1 MTGEPGDRSV
11 DVWLVVPAHN
21 EASRIEA
28 VLAELLLS
36 WKNVVVVDDGSADET
51 ARIVGM
57 YPVWLLRHGT
67 NLGQGAAIQTGIEF
81 ALGRGAHYIVT
92 FDADGQHDPADV
104 GRLLTRLETG
114 NLDFVLGSRFLG
126 ATEGMPLTRALTL
139 RVGALFTW
147 LLSGVRLT
155 DAHNG
160 LRAMT
165 ARGAATLQLVQNGM
179 EHASEIIDQIR
190 LSGLP
195 FAEGGVTVR
204 YTPETLQ
211 KGQRSGAALGLAAKL
226 LLEKLLR

>member
-1 MTGEPGDRSV
+1 MTGEYGDRSAE
-11 DVWLVVPAHN
+11 VWIVIPAHN
-21 EASRIEA
+21 EATRIEA
-28 VLAELLLS
+28 VLMELLLS
-36 WKNVVVVDDGSADET
+36 WKCIVVVDDGSSDET
-51 ARIVGM
+51 ARIASR

-81 ALGRGAHYIVT
+81 ALARGARYIVT
-92 FDADGQHDPADV
+92 FDADGQHDPADI
-104 GRLLTRLETG
+104 GRLLTRLEAK

-139 RVGALFTW
+139 RAGVLFTR

-179 EHASEIIDQIR
+179 EHASEIVDRIST
-190 LSGLP
+190 SGLP
-195 FAEGGVTVR
+195 FAEAGVTVR
-204 YTPETLQ
+204 YTPETLE
-211 KGQRSGAALGLAAKL
+211 KGQRSGAALGLAARL
-226 LLEKLLR
+226 LIEKLLR

>member
-1 MTGEPGDRSV
+1 MTREYGDRSAE
-11 DVWLVVPAHN
+11 VWIVIPAYN
-21 EASRIEA
+21 EATRIEV

-36 WKNVVVVDDGSADET
+36 WKRIVVIDDGSSDET
-51 ARIVGM
+51 ARIASM

-81 ALGRGAHYIVT
+81 ALARGARYIVT

-104 GRLLTRLETG
+104 GRLLTRLEAR

-139 RVGALFTW
+139 RVGVLFTR

-179 EHASEIIDQIR
+179 EHASEIVDRIST
-190 LSGLP
+190 SGLP
-195 FAEGGVTVR
+195 FAEAGVTVR
-204 YTPETLQ
+204 YTPETLE
-211 KGQRSGAALGLAAKL
+211 KGQRSGAALGLAARL
-226 LLEKLLR
+226 LIEKLLR